1 MKSPSHLIRLI
12 CCASRERESI
22 SQLAAAE
29 IGLLLRLADRSAF
42 PGEDFYE
49 KLETTSFTEPSALQ
63 FVAPS
68 NPHPA
73 DRFVWIGAR
82 EGFYCSDRA
91 EKSRTAG
98 GA

>member
-29 IGLLLRLADRSAF
+29 IGSLLGPADRSAF

-68 NPHPA
+68 DPHLA
-73 DRFVWIGAR
+73 NRFVWIGAR
-82 EGFYCSDRA
+82 EGFYRSGCA
-91 EKSRTAG
+91 EKSRATG
-98 GA
+98 RS